1 MTSLTGSDFDFAFLE
16 EGFCARDIVDQK
28 INESLLSVSE
38 HVVLYLHV
46 CLIVA
51 FFIHVNLDFAIII
64 SFSLNGSA

>member
-16 EGFCARDIVDQK
+16 EGFCARDIVEQK

-46 CLIVA
+46 CLIVL

-64 SFSLNGSA
+64 S

>member
-38 HVVLYLHV
+38 HVVLYLNV

-64 SFSLNGSA
+64 SFSLNGFA